1 LHGLRTCMYLAV
13 HIAGTH
19 KNLLE
24 HGVQMRT
31 RLICKEKDVVRT
43 GEFVTHCAYIYKC
56 NRNKI
61 SV

>member
-1 LHGLRTCMYLAV
+1 MYLAV

-31 RLICKEKDVVRT
+31 RLDKKEEAT
-43 GEFVTHCAYIYKC
+43 IL
-56 NRNKI
+56 
-61 SV
+61 